1 MSQPR
6 LRAPEL
12 IGKGGWL
19 NTGGRSLSLSE
30 LRGKIVLLDFWTFCC
45 INCLHVLDE
54 LRELEEKYAD
64 VLVMIGVHSPKFAH
78 EADHEAVVAAV
89 ERYDVRHPVL
99 DDPELA
105 TWSRY
110 TVRAWPTLV
119 VVDPEGYIVAQLSG
133 EGHGHGLGALL
144 TELITA
150 HEAKGTLRRGDGPYV
165 PPSAP
170 ATELRFPGKIIRWRA
185 GDPADRGQNDHY
197 LVSDSKH
204 HSLAV
209 LDAAGGVQARI
220 GTGQR
225 GRADGP
231 ASVVQFSEPQGMCP
245 LPPEVAAAVGYQ
257 VVIADTVN
265 HLLRGLDTTSSAV
278 HTVAGTGKQWRPGS
292 AADGP
297 ALDVDMSSPWDLAW
311 FGDRLVIA
319 MAGIHQLW
327 WFDPRTSRVGV
338 LAGTGN
344 EGLRDGPAARAWLAQ
359 PSGLAVS
366 TDGRTLWIADSE
378 VSALRRFED
387 GEVLTAIGA
396 GLFEFGHRDGPAG
409 QALLQH
415 PLGVCVLPD
424 DSIAILDTYNGAVRR
439 FEPESGE
446 VSTLAA
452 GLAEPS
458 GAIVEGDHL
467 IVVESAAHRLT
478 GVPLGAAGTSVAASA
493 YRTQRPPTAVAPG
506 KLRLDVPFVP
516 PAGQKLDDRDGPPSR
531 LVVSATPPGLLI
543 SGAGAGTELNR
554 ELVIATDVPE
564 GVLHVAAMAASCDE
578 GTEFAACHVHQQD
591 WGVPVTVAAGG
602 ATELVLPL
610 RGAG

>member
-1 MSQPR
+1 
-6 LRAPEL
+6 
-12 IGKGGWL
+12 
-19 NTGGRSLSLSE
+19 
-30 LRGKIVLLDFWTFCC
+30 VLLDFWTFCC

-64 VLVMIGVHSPKFAH
+64 VLVTIGVHSPKFAH
-78 EADHEAVVAAV
+78 EADHDALVAAV

-99 DDPELA
+99 DDPELT

-133 EGHGHGLGALL
+133 EGHGHGLDSLL
-144 TELITA
+144 GELVAA

-165 PPSAP
+165 PPPAP
-170 ATELRFPGKIIRWRA
+170 ATELRFPGKIIRWPA
-185 GDPADRGQNDHY
+185 GDRGGRDHQNDRY

-209 LDAAGGVQARI
+209 LDAAGGVRARI
-220 GTGQR
+220 GTGHR

-231 ASVVQFSEPQGMCP
+231 ASAAQFSEPQGMCP
-245 LPPEVAAAVGYQ
+245 LPPEVAAAVGYD
-257 VVIADTVN
+257 VVVADTVN
-265 HLLRGLDTTSSAV
+265 HLLRGLDTASGDV
-278 HTVAGTGKQWRPGS
+278 RTVAGTGNQWRPGS
-292 AADGP
+292 STEGP
-297 ALDVDMSSPWDLAW
+297 ALDIALSSPWDLAW
-311 FGDRLVIA
+311 FGGRLVIA

-327 WFDPRTSRVGV
+327 WFDPRTNRVGV

-366 TDGRTLWIADSE
+366 ADGRALWIADSE
-378 VSALRRFED
+378 VSALRRLEH

-424 DSIAILDTYNGAVRR
+424 GSVAILDTYNGAVRR
-439 FEPESGE
+439 FDPPSGK

-458 GAIVEGDHL
+458 DSIVEGDHL
-467 IVVESAAHRLT
+467 IVLESAAHRLT
-478 GVPLGAAGTSVAASA
+478 SVPLGAAGTSVAASA
-493 YRTQRPPTAVAPG
+493 YRTHRPPTAVAPG
-506 KLRLDVPFVP
+506 RLRLEVPFAP
-516 PAGQKLDDRDGPPSR
+516 PVGQKLDNRDGPPR
-531 LVVSATPPGLLI
+531 QLVVSATPPELLI
-543 SGAGAGTELNR
+543 SGAGAGTELSR
-554 ELVIATDVPE
+554 ELVLAADVPE

-578 GTEFAACHVHQQD
+578 GAEFAACHVHQQD
-591 WGVPVTVAAGG
+591 WGVPVTVVAG
-602 ATELVLPL
+602 ASTELVLPL

>member
-1 MSQPR
+1 MSKPL
-6 LRAPEL
+6 LRAPDL

-19 NTGGRSLSLSE
+19 NTGGQPLSLSE

-64 VLVMIGVHSPKFAH
+64 VLVTIGVHSPKFAH
-78 EADHEAVVAAV
+78 EADHDSVVAAV
-89 ERYDVRHPVL
+89 ERYEVRHPVL

-119 VVDPEGYIVAQLSG
+119 VVDPTGYIVAQLSG
-133 EGHGHGLGALL
+133 EGHGHGLDSLL
-144 TELITA
+144 GELIAT

-165 PPSAP
+165 PPQAP
-170 ATELRFPGKIIRWRA
+170 ATELRFPGKIIRWPR
-185 GDPADRGQNDHY
+185 DDRVDQRERY

-209 LDAAGGVQARI
+209 LDTAGGVVRRI

-231 ASVVQFSEPQGMCP
+231 ASAAQFSEPQGMCP
-245 LPPEVAAAVGYQ
+245 LPPNVAAAVGYD
-257 VVIADTVN
+257 VVVADAVN
-265 HLLRGLDTTSSAV
+265 HLLRGLDTASGEVRA
-278 HTVAGTGKQWRPGS
+278 VAGIGDQWRPGS
-292 AADGP
+292 STEGL
-297 ALDVDMSSPWDLAW
+297 ALEVALSSPWDLAW
-311 FGDRLVIA
+311 LGDRLVIA

-327 WFDPRTSRVGV
+327 WFDPRTERVGV
-338 LAGTGN
+338 LAGTGH
-344 EGLRDGPAARAWLAQ
+344 EGLRDGLAARAWLAQ

-366 TDGRTLWIADSE
+366 ADGRTLWIADSE
-378 VSALRRFED
+378 VSALRRLEH
-387 GEVLTAIGA
+387 GEVLTAIGT

-424 DSIAILDTYNGAVRR
+424 GSIAILDTYNGAVRR
-439 FEPESGE
+439 FDPVSSA

-458 GAIVEGDHL
+458 DAIVEGDRL

-478 GVPLGAAGTSVAASA
+478 SVPLGAAGTSVAASA
-493 YRTQRPPTAVAPG
+493 YRTQRPPTTVRPG
-506 KLRLDVPFVP
+506 RLRLEVPFVP

-531 LVVSATPPGLLI
+531 LVVSATPPELLI
-543 SGAGAGTELNR
+543 SGAGAGSELSR
-554 ELVIATDVPE
+554 DLVLAADIPE

-591 WGVPVTVAAGG
+591 WGVPVTVVGG
-602 ATELVLPL
+602 AATELVLPL

>member
-30 LRGKIVLLDFWTFCC
+30 LRGKIVILDFWTFCC

-64 VLVMIGVHSPKFAH
+64 VLVTIGVHSPKFAH
-78 EADHEAVVAAV
+78 EAEHTAVVAAV

-119 VVDPEGYIVAQLSG
+119 VIDPEGYIVAQLSG
-133 EGHGHGLGALL
+133 EGHGHGLDSLL
-144 TELITA
+144 SELIA
-150 HEAKGTLRRGDGPYV
+150 IHEAKGTLRRCDGPYV
-165 PPSAP
+165 PPSPP
-170 ATELRFPGKIIRWRA
+170 ATDLRFPGKIIRWPA
-185 GDPADRGQNDHY
+185 GDRDGRDDRY

-209 LDAAGGVQARI
+209 LDAEGGVVARI

-231 ASVVQFSEPQGMCP
+231 ASVAQFSEPQGMCA
-245 LPPEVAAAVGYQ
+245 LPPEVGAAVGYD

-265 HLLRGLDTTSSAV
+265 HLLRGLDTATGDV
-278 HTVAGTGKQWRPGS
+278 RTVAGTGIQWRPGS
-292 AADGP
+292 PTEGP
-297 ALDVDMSSPWDLAW
+297 ALDVALSSPWDLAW

-319 MAGIHQLW
+319 MAGLHQLW
-327 WFDPRTSRVGV
+327 SFDPRTNRVEV
-338 LAGTGN
+338 VAGTGN
-344 EGLRDGPAARAWLAQ
+344 EGLRDGPAALAWLAQ

-366 TDGRTLWIADSE
+366 ADGRTLWIADSE
-378 VSALRRFED
+378 VSALRRLQQD
-387 GEVLTAIGA
+387 EVLTAVGA

-415 PLGVCVLPD
+415 PLGVRVLPD
-424 DSIAILDTYNGAVRR
+424 GSIAILDTYNGAVRR
-439 FEPESGE
+439 FDPGSGE

-458 GAIVEGDHL
+458 DAIVEGDHL
-467 IVVESAAHRLT
+467 VVVESAAHRLT
-478 GVPLGAAGTSVAASA
+478 RVPLGAARTSVAASA
-493 YRTQRPPTAVAPG
+493 YRTQRPPTTVAPG
-506 KLRLDVPFVP
+506 RFRLEVPFVP
-516 PAGQKLDDRDGPPSR
+516 SAGQKLDDRDGPPSR
-531 LVVSATPPGLLI
+531 LVVSASPAELLI
-543 SGAGAGTELNR
+543 SGAGAGTELSR
-554 ELVIATDVPE
+554 DLELAAAVPE

-591 WGVPVTVAAGG
+591 WGVPVTVVAGG
-602 ATELVLPL
+602 VTELVLPL

>member
-1 MSQPR
+1 MSRPR
-6 LRAPEL
+6 VHAPEL
-12 IGKGGWL
+12 IGTGGWL
-19 NTGGRSLSLSE
+19 NTGGRPLSLAE
-30 LRGKIVLLDFWTFCC
+30 LRGKILILDFWTFCC

-64 VLVMIGVHSPKFAH
+64 VLVVIGVHSPKFAH
-78 EADHEAVVAAV
+78 EAEHAAVVAAV

-110 TVRAWPTLV
+110 TIRAWPTLV

-133 EGHGHGLGALL
+133 EGHGHGLDSLL
-144 TELITA
+144 AELVAA
-150 HEAKGTLRRGDGPYV
+150 HQAKGTLRRGDNPFV
-165 PPSAP
+165 PPSVP
-170 ATELRFPGKIIRWRA
+170 DSELRFPGKIIRWPL
-185 GDPADRGQNDHY
+185 GDRGDDQRGRY

-204 HSLAV
+204 HSLVV
-209 LDAAGGVQARI
+209 LDAAGDVLTRI

-231 ASVVQFSEPQGMCP
+231 ASAAQFSEPQGMCR
-245 LPPEVAAAVGYQ
+245 LPAEVAAAAGYD

-265 HLLRGLDTTSSAV
+265 HLLRGLDSASGEV
-278 HTVAGTGKQWRPGS
+278 RTVAGTGIQWRPGS
-292 AADGP
+292 PTRGP
-297 ALDVDMSSPWDLAW
+297 ALDVALSSPWDLAW

-327 WFDPRTSRVGV
+327 SFDPRTNRVDV
-338 LAGTGN
+338 LAGTGH
-344 EGLRDGPAARAWLAQ
+344 EGLRDGPAALAWLAQ

-366 TDGRTLWIADSE
+366 ADHRTLWIADSE
-378 VSALRRFED
+378 VSALRRLEH
-387 GEVLTAIGA
+387 GELLTAVGA
-396 GLFEFGHRDGPAG
+396 GLFEFGHRDGSAG

-424 DSIAILDTYNGAVRR
+424 GSIAILDTYNGAVRR
-439 FEPESGE
+439 FDPASGE
-446 VSTLAA
+446 VSTLAT

-458 GAIVEGDHL
+458 DAIVDGDHL

-478 GVPLGAAGTSVAASA
+478 SVLLGAAGTSAAASA
-493 YRTQRPPTAVAPG
+493 YRTQRPQTAVAPG
-506 KLRLDVPFVP
+506 GLRLEVPFEP

-531 LVVSATPPGLLI
+531 LVVSATPAALLV
-543 SGAGAGTELNR
+543 SGAGAGTELSR
-554 ELVIATDVPE
+554 DLELAADVPE

-578 GTEFAACHVHQQD
+578 GAQFAACHVHQQD
-591 WGVPVTVAAGG
+591 WGVPVTVVAGG